1 MLFTKEQAVKA
12 ILFDLDGVFY
22 EGDEPVSGAASVI
35 RWVRQRNIPYLFLTN
50 TTSRDRAALAGKLAG
65 FGIDTNPEHIL
76 TPPVAA
82 AAWLKRHV
90 QGNVA
95 LFVPDAIEH
104 EFSALKSVSGDAEN
118 DIGAI
123 VLGDL
128 GERWDYAKLNHAFRL
143 LMRTPQPRLIAL
155 GMTRYWKAADGLR
168 LDVAPFVVA
177 LQHATGAEPTVLGK
191 PSADFYAMALAM
203 LKVDAADTI
212 IVGDD
217 IRSDID
223 GAQQCGIRG
232 VLVRTGKFHEL
243 DLQTDINPYA
253 ILDSVTDLPEW
264 WEQKN

>member
-1 MLFTKEQAVKA
+1 MKA

-22 EGDEPVSGAASVI
+22 EGDRPVPGAASVVSWA
-35 RWVRQRNIPYLFLTN
+35 RRRNIPYLFLTN
-50 TTSRDRAALAGKLAG
+50 TTSLDRTALVEKLAG
-65 FGIDTNPEHIL
+65 FGIDTNEEDIL

-82 AAWLKRHV
+82 AAWLKRHI
-90 QGNVA
+90 QGKVV
-95 LFVPDAIEH
+95 LFVPAAIEH
-104 EFSALKSVSGDAEN
+104 EFSALKCVSGDGEN
-118 DIGAI
+118 DIGAV

-143 LMRTPQPRLIAL
+143 LMRTPRPYLVAL

-168 LDVAPFVVA
+168 LDVAPFVAA
-177 LQHATGAEPTVLGK
+177 LQHAASVEPTVLGK
-191 PSADFYAMALAM
+191 PSPDFYTMALAT

-232 VLVRTGKFHEL
+232 VLVRTGKFRES
-243 DLQTDINPYA
+243 DLQTDIKPYA